1 MSKNI
6 VVYSDGTGQDGGA
19 RPEQRISNIYKMYRI
34 SRDHADTAI
43 DPSQQVVFYDAGLG
57 TDVGTTALTAPV
69 RFVQKLLGSVTGAGI
84 KRNIADCY
92 EFIVNHYEEG
102 DRIFLFGFSRGAYTV
117 RSLANLLMLCGVP
130 TKAPAGALLRYR
142 KAVKDIAWEAVDT
155 SNTAPD
161 IRGPSWRTSV
171 SNWPDASSSSTAP
184 AMGPMRTSPRTS

>member
-1 MSKNI
+1 MPKNI

-34 SRDHADTAI
+34 SRDHADTKI

-92 EFIVNHYEEG
+92 EFIINH
-102 DRIFLFGFSRGAYTV
+102 
-117 RSLANLLMLCGVP
+117 
-130 TKAPAGALLRYR
+130 
-142 KAVKDIAWEAVDT
+142 
-155 SNTAPD
+155 
-161 IRGPSWRTSV
+161 
-171 SNWPDASSSSTAP
+171 
-184 AMGPMRTSPRTS
+184 